1 MRWKKEAQM
10 SLKVTKQQTIGKD
23 ISLTGVGLHTGMD
36 VTLTL
41 KPAPVNHGFKFV
53 RIDLADAPVVEAD
66 VNYVVNTQRG
76 TNLDKEGIKIQTSE
90 HVLAALVGMEVDN
103 CILELNAPEP
113 PIMDGSSKY
122 FIEAIEAAGIV
133 TQDEEREE
141 FIVEEGISF
150 IDPETGSEITVIPAE
165 EYQVTTMV
173 DFGTKILGTQNA
185 TLSTISDFKTE
196 ISNSRTFSFLHEIE
210 MLLEHGLIKGG
221 DLNNAIVYVDKELSE
236 STMEKLRKAFNK
248 DKISVKS
255 NGILDNLTLHHPNEA
270 ARHKLLDVIGDLALV
285 GTRIR
290 GKVIANKPGHY
301 VNTQFAKKM
310 AQIIKAQKRNRIP
323 KFDVHKTPAKDVNAI
338 MEMLPH
344 RPPFLFV
351 DKILEMGDDYVVGLK
366 NVTMNEPF
374 FVGHFPGAPV
384 MPGVLI
390 VEAMAQTGGILALST
405 VPDPENYL
413 TFFMKIN
420 NVKFKHQVNPG
431 DTLVF
436 QLELV
441 TPIRRGIV
449 HMAGKAYANDRL
461 VTEAEL
467 MAQIVKTKNLS

>member
-1 MRWKKEAQM
+1 MTNCIVKQTTLSKE
-10 SLKVTKQQTIGKD
+10 S
-23 ISLTGVGLHTGMD
+23 SLTGVGLHTGKE
-36 VTLTL
+36 VTIVF
-41 KPAPVNHGFKFV
+41 KPAPANNGYTFV
-53 RIDLADAPVVEAD
+53 RVDLEGSPVIEADA
-66 VNYVVNTQRG
+66 NYVVNTQRG
-76 TNLDKEGIKIQTSE
+76 TNLEKLGVKIHTSE

-103 CILELNAPEP
+103 CIIELNASEP
-113 PIMDGSSKY
+113 PIMDGSSKF
-122 FIEAIEAAGIV
+122 FIEAIEKAGIEELDAPREEYIV
-133 TQDEEREE
+133 KEVISYLDEE
-141 FIVEEGISF
+141 S
-150 IDPETGSEITVIPAE
+150 GSEITIIPSE

-173 DFGTKILGTQNA
+173 DFGTKVLGTQNA
-185 TLSTISDFKTE
+185 SLKHISEFKKE
-196 ISNSRTFSFLHEIE
+196 IADARTFSFLHEIE

-221 DLNNAIVYVDKELSE
+221 DLNNAIVYVDKELSPQ
-236 STMEKLRKAFNK
+236 TMEKLREAFGK
-248 DKISVKS
+248 DEISVKP
-255 NGILDNLTLHHPNEA
+255 NGILDNLNLHYPNEA

-301 VNTQFAKKM
+301 VNTQFAKKLSKL
-310 AQIIKAQKRNRIP
+310 IKLESRNKVP
-323 KFDVHKTPAKDVNAI
+323 QYDLSKTSVKDVNQI
-338 MEMLPH
+338 MDMLPH
-344 RPPFLFV
+344 RPPFLLV
-351 DKILEMGDDYVVGLK
+351 DKILELSDTHVVGLK

-420 NVKFKHQVNPG
+420 NVKFKQQVNPG
-431 DTLVF
+431 DTLF
-436 QLELV
+436 FKLELI

-449 HMAGKAYANDRL
+449 HMQGNAYANNKL

-467 MAQIVKTKNLS
+467 MAQIVKTKNT